1 MKANIKNNANSFTN
15 TTYPTAFFGIEGS
28 TLYAALESDKSI
40 APLMPVKKSPNGA
53 YSFVCVVREQNF
65 VDAVL
70 NDMLYDSEDPSK
82 KFSIKIQSKETL
94 VLSDGKMVFAVA
106 GSVSALHFATKQI
119 YDNLEQFKRP
129 GVKVYYDELVNHSF
143 MTVGQ

>member
-1 MKANIKNNANSFTN
+1 MKANIKNRINNLTN
-15 TTYPTAFFGIEGS
+15 NTYPTAFFGIEGN

-53 YSFVCVVREQNF
+53 YSFVCAVREQNF
-65 VDAVL
+65 VDSVL
-70 NDMLYDSEDPSK
+70 NDMFYDSEDPSK